1 MPPLSWTSKWRWPSV
16 RLAASR
22 TVGEG
27 LDQQV
32 VQGLALGQP
41 LAELGCLGAQRLVGE
56 LGELRLERVDLRHRL
71 VEAFDDPVIGCPEQA
86 SGERAEHENL
96 DIVMT

>member
-27 LDQQV
+27 FDQQV
-32 VQGLALGQP
+32 VERFALGQAF
-41 LAELGCLGAQRLVGE
+41 AEFDGLGAQLLVGE
-56 LGELRLERVDLRHRL
+56 LDELRLEGIDLRHRL
-71 VEAFDDPVIGCPEQA
+71 VEAFDDAIIGCAEQA
-86 SGERAEHENL
+86 SGERPQHENL
-96 DIVMT
+96 YIVTT